1 MRAKQEYRNRPETEV
16 MVLDVLV
23 NRSENGMSV
32 FELRATVSV
41 EIDSL
46 EEALASLKDD
56 GLIVVESPATS
67 TRAMI
72 KPAER
77 VIPDEA
83 DLDSD
88 ATLLEQLRE
97 RFPL

>member
-16 MVLDVLV
+16 KVLDVLV

-32 FELRATVSV
+32 FELRAAVSV

-46 EEALASLKDD
+46 EDALAALKDD
-56 GLIVVESPATS
+56 NLIVVESPATS
-67 TRAMI
+67 SRTVI
-72 KPAER
+72 KPADR

-83 DLDSD
+83 DFDSE
-88 ATLLEQLRE
+88 TSLLEQLRE

>member
-32 FELRATVSV
+32 FELRAAVSV

-67 TRAMI
+67 TRTVI

-77 VIPDEA
+77 VIPDEP
-83 DLDSD
+83 DPDVDSS
-88 ATLLEQLRE
+88 LLERLRG